1 MSEYINFNSEKRQQA
16 TSDFERDFF
25 KLMNNSCYGKL
36 IEDVRKRTRV
46 DVVNSKIRA
55 NKLASRCQFKG
66 FTILDDDITLVQSIK
81 SKVTLDKPIACGFI
95 VLENAKHHMSW
106 FWYNILKNTYGD
118 RVRLI
123 LSDTDSFIYA
133 VFTENGYQDLY
144 DMRQYMDLSDYIKAK
159 GTKLEKF
166 YDGTNKK
173 VPGKMSDEKPLEI
186 IKEVIA
192 LKPKMY
198 SVLTQKLKCN
208 KTKDSGHQCQDSCF
222 IGHSVTAKGIP
233 RTAQKRI
240 SHMDYLHIL
249 KKNSSNMIKAKT
261 IRSFNHKVYSIS
273 ISKRGLSSYDDKKF
287 VMNDGV
293 SCLSYGHYSLR
304 K

>member
-1 MSEYINFNSEKRQQA
+1 MADYINFNSQKRQEA
-16 TSDFERDFF
+16 TSDFERDLF

-46 DVVNSKIRA
+46 DIVTSKIRG

-66 FTILDDDITLVQSIK
+66 FTILDDNISLVQSMK

-95 VLENAKHHMSW
+95 VLENAKHHMGS
-106 FWYNILKNTYGD
+106 FWYNVLKNTYGD

-123 LSDTDSFIYA
+123 LSDTDSFIYV

-144 DMRQYMDLSDYIKAK
+144 VMRQYMDLSGYAK

-186 IKEVIA
+186 IVEVIA

-198 SVLTQKLKCN
+198 SVLTQKLKCGKVN
-208 KTKDSGHQCQDSCF
+208 NDPDHQCQDKCF

-240 SHMDYLHIL
+240 SHTDYLNIL
-249 KKNSSNMIKAKT
+249 NKNSSAMIKAKT
-261 IRSFNHKVYSIS
+261 IRSFNHKIYSIN

-287 VMNDGV
+287 VLNDGI
-293 SCLSYGHYSLR
+293 SCLSYGHYKLR
-304 K
+304 NL